1 MDTYLSKLRDLASS
15 TLQVSKLSQ
24 AYSTAATTPQSQAGL
39 WTLQAATRKQTNQ
52 PATLWI
58 FSKDFFTQ
66 PINRHTL
73 SAQAHTGILARLRQE
88 VSQLARLRHP
98 GIVQVMEP
106 LEETRSHL
114 MFVTE
119 RVSTLHAL
127 LLQDNLDDVELPR
140 GLLQVCRALGFL
152 HEAGLVHGNLTPE
165 CVLVGSQGDWKLAG
179 LGFAHRAATAAQQQ
193 QQHQNQNQSQ
203 DQSQDQRLVWHQ
215 HWPEHT
221 QRELEFTA
229 PEYIL
234 APDTHPITP
243 SADLFSL
250 GCLIY
255 ALHAQGVSP
264 LRPTATALSPESY
277 PAMLAKL
284 TQRLPALLPPAL
296 QPATQSLLS
305 PTPATRICL
314 EEFRHTAYFTS
325 TAVATLQYLD
335 ALATQPV
342 DQKLTFLR
350 AFPRALPGFSPR
362 TRRRIL
368 PLLLAHLNDHPLLP
382 YTLPAVFATA
392 QGLVFPENQKPQDA
406 DSEEMAAALDKAL
419 EPLYVLPGIPPEAQA
434 VLVENLPLIIQLT
447 QTSSKQHKN
456 QKQQGGSEMHPL
468 LRASLANQADPVRT
482 ALLRT
487 IPQLAPSLP
496 PAHLLALLPPL
507 QLTYTRATMLA
518 QKTQALQCIHLLLP
532 HLPRALI
539 KERVLPMLLKTKTR
553 EPDVVMALVE
563 MYRTLGLNT
572 EYLDTRAV
580 ARSVL
585 GEVWALAVET
595 EMDEGQVKVLCEV
608 AGLLEE
614 RIRKEVRA
622 GSAGRSGVKG
632 GGGLANPLQRMSVDW
647 DHNEEED
654 DEIKWPMGFA
664 ATSAVGS
671 PQSSAQPLPQPLKLQ
686 PLQSQPLKPMVLQS
700 TRHTMVSVHKPSGK
714 LGAMKISPQTASST
728 TTNLLKLPPP
738 PPPSSLS
745 SNNKPLVNSVSPAP
759 STLMA
764 PLSALSFGQ
773 TYQSQNQSQNQKQ
786 LLQQQ
791 QKHAG
796 GKSSDLGDFDPFA

>member
-24 AYSTAATTPQSQAGL
+24 AYSTTSTAPQSQAGL

-73 SAQAHTGILARLRQE
+73 GAQAHTGILARLRQE

-179 LGFAHRAATAAQQQ
+179 LGFAHRAATAAQ
-193 QQHQNQNQSQ
+193 HQNQNQNQ
-203 DQSQDQRLVWHQ
+203 HQQLVWHQ

-221 QRELEFTA
+221 QRALEFTA
-229 PEYIL
+229 PEYVL
-234 APDTHPITP
+234 APGTHPITP

-250 GCLIY
+250 GCLIC
-255 ALHAQGVSP
+255 ALHAHGASP

-305 PTPATRICL
+305 PAPATRICL

-392 QGLVFPENQKPQDA
+392 QGLIFPENQKPQDA
-406 DSEEMAAALDKAL
+406 DSAEMAAALDKAL

-434 VLVENLPLIIQLT
+434 VLVENLPLIIRLT
-447 QTSSKQHKN
+447 QTSSKQHKQ
-456 QKQQGGSEMHPL
+456 QKQQGDSEMHPL
-468 LRASLANQADPVRT
+468 LRASLTNQADPVRT

-539 KERVLPMLLKTKTR
+539 KEKVLPMLLKTKTR

-572 EYLDTRAV
+572 EYLDTKVV

-622 GSAGRSGVKG
+622 GSAGRSRVKG
-632 GGGLANPLQRMSVDW
+632 SGGLANPLQRMSVDW

-671 PQSSAQPLPQPLKLQ
+671 PQPLTQ

-700 TRHTMVSVHKPSGK
+700 TRHTVVSAHKPSGK
-714 LGAMKISPQTASST
+714 LGAMKILPQTASSTT

-745 SNNKPLVNSVSPAP
+745 PNNKPLVNSVSPTP

-773 TYQSQNQSQNQKQ
+773 TYQNQNQKQKQKQ

>member
-15 TLQVSKLSQ
+15 TLQH
-24 AYSTAATTPQSQAGL
+24 STTTPQSQAGL

-165 CVLVGSQGDWKLAG
+165 CVL
-179 LGFAHRAATAAQQQ
+179 QQ
-193 QQHQNQNQSQ
+193 QQHQNQHQSQ

-255 ALHAQGVSP
+255 ALHAQG
-264 LRPTATALSPESY
+264 
-277 PAMLAKL
+277 
-284 TQRLPALLPPAL
+284 RLPALLPPAL

-335 ALATQPV
+335 ALATQP
-342 DQKLTFLR
+342 
-350 AFPRALPGFSPR
+350 
-362 TRRRIL
+362 
-368 PLLLAHLNDHPLLP
+368 N
-382 YTLPAVFATA
+382 PAAVARPSERPPAAAIHAACGVATA

-796 GKSSDLGDFDPFA
+796 GKSSDLGDLIPSLK